1 MIERI
6 AQVKIPVTD
15 LAVSVPWY
23 VAVLDLRLWTEFV
36 EDGELRGAG
45 LIDRDA
51 RFGVALRDRRF
62 CASKPDLSG
71 FDVVAFTPSSRESL
85 DELAARCDALGF
97 ARSEIVDF
105 GDGWVL
111 DVPDPDGTVLRFY
124 HFTGRTD
131 VFTGYSSASG
141 GRSSATPSRCSRS
154 PFQRG
159 KISSMDRPQPEDAD
173 GFRAAWGR
181 RTAALG
187 RDHRPRQATARGTA
201 ERERRR

>member
-51 RFGVALRDRRF
+51 RFAVALRDRRF
-62 CASKPDLSG
+62 CASEPDLSG
-71 FDVVAFTPSSRESL
+71 FDVVAFTPTSRESL
-85 DELAARCDALGF
+85 DELAARCDARGF
-97 ARSEIVDF
+97 ARSEIVDL

-111 DVPDPDGTVLRFY
+111 DIPDPDGTVLRFY
-124 HFTGRTD
+124 DFTGRTD
-131 VFTGYSSASG
+131 VFTGYSSTSG
-141 GRSSATPSRCSRS
+141 G
-154 PFQRG
+154 PFERYSEPLLQV
-159 KISSMDRPQPEDAD
+159 A
-173 GFRAAWGR
+173 R
-181 RTAALG
+181 R
-187 RDHRPRQATARGTA
+187 
-201 ERERRR
+201 